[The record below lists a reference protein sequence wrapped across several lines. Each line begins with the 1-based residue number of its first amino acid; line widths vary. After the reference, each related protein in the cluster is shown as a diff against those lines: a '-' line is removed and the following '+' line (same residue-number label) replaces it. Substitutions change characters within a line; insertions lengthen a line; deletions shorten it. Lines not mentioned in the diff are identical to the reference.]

1 MKKSRVKIAIIGI
14 EHVHAWSMYHEF
26 NRDPERVE
34 WLGCADISGKT
45 YEAARVLKERN
56 LAGCDIKLY
65 KDFKELLD
73 LKPDLVIVCS
83 SIRGYPDAVEESLSR
98 NLNTLIEKPMA
109 INFEDA
115 ARMYRAYK
123 KSNATFAINWPVS
136 WYPTFNCVKKLAA
149 SGKVGDILRV
159 HYRSPATLGPY
170 EPGKY
175 KEDELLGMFW
185 YNHSEGGGSAIDYA
199 GYGCMLATWLFGKQA
214 ESVMGIRKNFFL
226 KFSDVEDYSA
236 YLLDFGNG
244 VASIEGSWST
254 INNGEIPTGPI
265 VYGSKG
271 VIVADRYKNEVKVY
285 TEFSHQNTEPNEV
298 YECLQ
303 WDKRE
308 DGLCTNMLDHI
319 QKGTLIDELLTPE
332 FNIKAMAALDA
343 GIRSSYSG
351 KAEKTKTVN
360 TP

>member
-1 MKKSRVKIAIIGI
+1 MSEHRVRIVIIGI
-14 EHVHAWSMYHEF
+14 EHIHAWSLYHEF
-26 NRDPERVE
+26 NRDPNRVE
-34 WLGCADISGKT
+34 WLGCADISGAPYDT
-45 YEAARVLKERN
+45 VLALKERN
-56 LAGCDIKLY
+56 LAGCNIKLY
-65 KDFKELLD
+65 EDYNELLN

-83 SIRGYPDAVEESLSR
+83 SMKGYPVAVTKSLSM

-109 INFEDA
+109 VNFEDA
-115 ARMYRAYK
+115 ARMFKAYK

-136 WYPTFNCVKKLAA
+136 WYPTFNCVKKLAS
-149 SGKVGDILRV
+149 SGKVGDILRI

-170 EPGKY
+170 ELGKY
-175 KEDELLGMFW
+175 SEEEMLKMFW

-214 ESVMGIRKNFFL
+214 ERVAGIRKNFFL
-226 KFSDVEDYSA
+226 KFTDVEDYAA
-236 YLLDFGNG
+236 YLIDFGNG

-254 INNGEIPTGPI
+254 INNGEVPTGPV

-285 TEFSHQNTEPNEV
+285 RKFSHQNTPPDEV
-298 YECLQ
+298 YNCLQ

-308 DGLCTNMLDHI
+308 DGLCTNILEHI
-319 QKGTLIDELLTPE
+319 QNATPIDELLTPE
-332 FNIKAMAALDA
+332 FNIKVMAALDA

-351 KAEKTKTVN
+351 IIEKTKTVEN
-360 TP
+360 Y